1 MENDD
6 KHLFNYLKLPK
17 IPVAICSQFNGRQ
30 RLWVQIQ
37 IQEKRRPAPVIKKK
51 SKCPRRDV
59 QKKNILK
66 SVKNCRHFFK
76 LRLDISLI
84 SKVR

>member
-37 IQEKRRPAPVIKKK
+37 IQETRRPAPVIKKNPNVPEEM
-51 SKCPRRDV
+51 SKR
-59 QKKNILK
+59 KIYLK
-66 SVKNCRHFFK
+66 A
-76 LRLDISLI
+76 
-84 SKVR
+84 